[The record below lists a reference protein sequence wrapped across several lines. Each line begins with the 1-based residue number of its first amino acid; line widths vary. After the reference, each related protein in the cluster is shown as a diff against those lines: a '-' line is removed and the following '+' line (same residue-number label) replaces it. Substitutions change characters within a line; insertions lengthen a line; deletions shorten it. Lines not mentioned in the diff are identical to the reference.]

1 MLNIKDLTWSVPL
14 ALMLGAGFSF
24 IQQGGWLA
32 FSFLFLLAFLL
43 LTFSIR
49 WAGAAKPLAWMVAL
63 AFGLRLLAG
72 VAPYLLLPIDGFS
85 DEDDRAGFIFTDAHR
100 RDEQAWQLAESDRS
114 LLSGFSEKYA
124 YDQYGG
130 LLTFSALVYRF
141 LSPDLHRPLMLA
153 LLSAFFAAL
162 GISFLWKAAALQW
175 GEKIALAAGWLYAL
189 YPESVLLGGAAMREP
204 YLMAFSAFALWG
216 FVSPSKASRLWLAAG
231 LAGMLLVSPAVALAT
246 LILLGGWIL
255 FARAGKALPVGGIAA
270 ALALFFFGLLFLS
283 SALNRSGGFD
293 SASPLQALAGW
304 FKFAVQWDV
313 YQLERGSGWVQKLF
327 DEMPSFLRLPFV
339 IVYGVFQPVLPAAL
353 VEPTTATWKTIALL
367 RAFGWYALLPFLIFA
382 PLQAWKDKKE
392 NSLWLWL
399 SVFVWAWIFFAAL
412 RGGGDQ
418 WDNPRYRAIL
428 FLWQALVAAYAWGAF
443 RRSAWALRIVAME
456 IIFLLIFGQWYASRY
471 FHWGGQLPFAGMV
484 ALIFALWGGVA
495 GWGLWRD
502 KRQV

>member
-1 MLNIKDLTWSVPL
+1 MLKTKDLTWSVPL
-14 ALMLGAGFSF
+14 ALVLGAGFSF
-24 IQQGGWLA
+24 IERGGWLA
-32 FSFLFLLAFLL
+32 FFLLAFLAL
-43 LTFSIR
+43 AALTSAAR
-49 WAGAAKPLAWMVAL
+49 WANGGKPLAWMVAL

-72 VAPYLLLPIDGFS
+72 VSTYLLLPINGFT
-85 DEDDRAGFIFTDAHR
+85 DEDDRAGFVFTDAHR

-114 LLSGFSEKYA
+114 LMSGFSEKYA

-130 LLTFSALVYRF
+130 LLTFSALIYRYF
-141 LSPDLHRPLMLA
+141 SPDAHRPLMLV
-153 LLSAFFAAL
+153 LVSAFFAAL
-162 GISFLWKAAALQW
+162 GLPFLWKAAALQW
-175 GEKIALAAGWLYAL
+175 NEKIALAACWLYAL

-216 FVSPSKASRLWLAAG
+216 FVASRKIWLALG

-270 ALALFFFGLLFLS
+270 ALALFLFGLVLLS

-293 SASPLQALAGW
+293 SSSPLQALAGW
-304 FKFAVQWDV
+304 LKFAVQWDV

-339 IVYGVFQPVLPAAL
+339 IVYGVFQPVLPAAI
-353 VEPTTATWKTIALL
+353 VEPTTLTWKVIALL
-367 RAFGWYALLPFLIFA
+367 RAFGWYALLPLLIFA
-382 PLQAWKDKKE
+382 PLQAWHDRKE
-392 NSLWLWL
+392 NPLWLWL
-399 SVFVWAWIFFAAL
+399 SVFAWAWILFAAL

-443 RRSAWALRIVAME
+443 RRNAWGARIVWME
-456 IIFLLIFGQWYASRY
+456 ALFLLVFGQWYASRY

-484 ALIFALWGGVA
+484 ALILTLWAGVA
-495 GWGLWRD
+495 AGGIWRD
-502 KRQV
+502 KHRV